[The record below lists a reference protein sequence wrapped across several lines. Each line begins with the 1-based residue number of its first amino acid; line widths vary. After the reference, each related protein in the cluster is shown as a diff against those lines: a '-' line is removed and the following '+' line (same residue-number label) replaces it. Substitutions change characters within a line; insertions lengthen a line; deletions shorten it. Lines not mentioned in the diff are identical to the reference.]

1 MQDQRREGPGAPVG
15 GVSPSG
21 LSREGR
27 PLGMQVHCMT
37 LPCGVEVRPPQS
49 SAACLHSC
57 NRPPG
62 MRILYTIEIYS
73 HSSGGQRLE
82 VRVPGEWG
90 SGKIPLSGSEKAV
103 LSLCPRVAEGT
114 RKLGGLCEGH

>member
-37 LPCGVEVRPPQS
+37 LPCGVEVRPPPKFCCL
-49 SAACLHSC
+49 SAQLQQTTGDEDLMH
-57 NRPPG
+57 
-62 MRILYTIEIYS
+62 Y
-73 HSSGGQRLE
+73 
-82 VRVPGEWG
+82 
-90 SGKIPLSGSEKAV
+90 
-103 LSLCPRVAEGT
+103 
-114 RKLGGLCEGH
+114 